1 MNNFLTF
8 QIHGGADH
16 GGVADMVAGLLTFI
30 EGLVGKGGAE
40 IFAALLPGIASMDN
54 IHPLLVHFPIA
65 FFSAFFLFDVVGKL
79 ANNSNL
85 RGVASW
91 LLYLGTVSALF
102 TVGAGVLAA
111 GSVPHGGNV
120 HEIMERH
127 EHIGLF
133 VLGLATL
140 LSVWRIGTSAGGVV
154 FLILSALL
162 VVLLVLG
169 ADLGGLMVYKY
180 GVAVEAVPAPTD
192 DHVHGGSDAHDHD
205 ENQSHS
211 HEDGQGHADT
221 VVIEPK
227 PSDVSGQELPHGD
240 EIKQVPEH
248 DATNSNEHVHTH
260 IHADGQ
266 VHQHIQKPATAK

>member
-16 GGVADMVAGLLTFI
+16 GGVAEMIAGLLTFI

-65 FFSAFFLFDVVGKL
+65 FFSTFFLLDLVGKL
-79 ANNSNL
+79 ANNSNI

-111 GSVPHGGNV
+111 SSVPHGGNV

-133 VLGLATL
+133 ILGLATL
-140 LSVWRIGTSAGGVV
+140 LSVWRIRTFAGGVV
-154 FLILSALL
+154 FLTLSALL

-180 GVAVEAVPAPTD
+180 GVAVEAAPVSTD
-192 DHVHGGSDAHDHD
+192 DHVHGGSDAHSHD
-205 ENQSHS
+205 ANHSHS
-211 HEDGQGHADT
+211 HEDGQGHADI

-227 PSDVSGQELPHGD
+227 PSDVSTQEPPHGD
-240 EIKQVPEH
+240 EIKQAPEH
-248 DATNSNEHVHTH
+248 DATNSNEHAHTH
-260 IHADGQ
+260 IHADGK
-266 VHQHIQKPATAK
+266 VHTHSQKPAAAK

>member
-111 GSVPHGGNV
+111 SSVPHGGNV

-154 FLILSALL
+154 FLIVSALL

-180 GVAVEAVPAPTD
+180 GVAVEAVPAPTG

-266 VHQHIQKPATAK
+266 VHQHIQKPAAAK

>member
-111 GSVPHGGNV
+111 SSVPHGGNV

-211 HEDGQGHADT
+211 HEDGQGHADA
-221 VVIEPK
+221 VGLEPK
-227 PSDVSGQELPHGD
+227 PDEAGDQEPQHGD

-266 VHQHIQKPATAK
+266 VHQYIQKPATAK